1 MNHSKGTPRRLAILI
16 LSQDRNRDELH
27 LLDASRISQW
37 CADLGFPK
45 GIRAFSPEQM
55 RKLSATNLHY
65 ANGGSRAELLE
76 KLKKERLK
84 NCGCN

>member
-27 LLDASRISQW
+27 PLDASRISQW

-45 GIRAFSPEQM
+45 GTRVFSPEQM
-55 RKLSATNLHY
+55 RKLRATNLHY
-65 ANGGSRAELLE
+65 ASGGTRAELLE

-84 NCGCN
+84 NYGGN